1 MLFPRPVLDGI
12 ARGEITLAFRRWDRP
27 RVRVGTHLRTAVGL
41 IAIESVDEVDPAR
54 ITRAD
59 ARRAGHADR
68 ADLLT
73 ALARSRAG
81 QADRADRPV
90 YRIGLRP
97 AGEDPRVA
105 LRQRDGIEPAEAA
118 EVLARLAR
126 LDRASRHGPWTA
138 RVLRL
143 IADRPG
149 VRAADLAAA
158 EGREKLPFKA
168 DVRKLKEL
176 GLTESLEIGYRLSP
190 RGRALLAA
198 FWTDPGQSMPA

>member
-27 RVRVGTHLRTAVGL
+27 RVRVGTHLRTAIGVV
-41 IAIESVDEVDPAR
+41 AIEAVDEVDPAR
-54 ITRAD
+54 ISRAD

-68 ADLLT
+68 ADLLA
-73 ALARSRAG
+73 ALARY
-81 QADRADRPV
+81 ADRADRPV
-90 YRIGLRP
+90 YRVTLRP
-97 AGEDPRVA
+97 AGDDPRVA
-105 LRQRDGIEPAEAA
+105 LRQRGDIGPDEAD

-176 GLTESLEIGYRLSP
+176 GLTESLDVGYRLSP
-190 RGRALLAA
+190 RGWALL
-198 FWTDPGQSMPA
+198 TRPGNVTR